1 MKEKYGSRTTVRGV
15 PPAVSRGLRDRA
27 RREAKSLNKAA
38 IEAWERELGLA
49 DAMVLHSDLD
59 DLAGTWVPDPD
70 FDLALQATDREHENL
85 WK

>member
-27 RREAKSLNKAA
+27 RREAKSLNEAA
-38 IEAWERELGLA
+38 IKALERGY
-49 DAMVLHSDLD
+49 
-59 DLAGTWVPDPD
+59 
-70 FDLALQATDREHENL
+70 ENL